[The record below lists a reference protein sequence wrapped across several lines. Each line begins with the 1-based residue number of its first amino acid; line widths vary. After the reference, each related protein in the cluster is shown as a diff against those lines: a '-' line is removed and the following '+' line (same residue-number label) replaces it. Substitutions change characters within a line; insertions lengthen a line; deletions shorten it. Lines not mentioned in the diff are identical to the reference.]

1 MSSSILIID
10 DDVNLLSAMK
20 RQLRGKFLIITAQ
33 GGEEAVALLS
43 ETKDLPAVILCDMRM
58 GGMNGVE
65 TLRRAKDL
73 SPESVRMMLTGNAD
87 MQTAIDAINNG
98 NIFRFLTKPCAPEVL
113 EAGLE
118 AALEQHRLIVAERE
132 LLETTLVGSIKVMMD
147 VLALAYPQ
155 GYSRATRIRQWVRKL
170 NTSANMPHRWQLD
183 IAAMLAPLGMLS
195 VPDEVLMKVHLHTPL
210 TDTEQWLVNRAPEM
224 ARDII
229 TNVPRLNGVAQ
240 IVYLQNKGFDGSGS
254 PENGPVGGDI
264 PIDARL
270 LKILNDLG
278 ETCKNMAPGVADFAV
293 LEANPERYDL
303 TLLRKVKATLIVPE
317 ETAKA
322 AKRRLTT
329 ALLLPGMDLADDVIN
344 REGRLILAGLTP
356 LSEQH
361 IDRLRNLAKLRL
373 IDDTIVV
380 FADSST
386 ELKM

>member
-195 VPDEVLMKVHLHTPL
+195 VPDEVLMKVHLHMPL
-210 TDTEQWLVNRAPEM
+210 TDTEQWLVDRAPEM

-229 TNVPRLNGVAQ
+229 ANVPRLNGVAQ
-240 IVYLQNKGFDGSGS
+240 IVYLQNKGFDGSGP

-278 ETCKNMAPGVADFAV
+278 ETCKNMAPGIADFAV

-317 ETAKA
+317 ETTKA

-329 ALLLPGMDLADDVIN
+329 ALLLPGMDLADDVVN

-373 IDDTIVV
+373 IEDIIVV

>member
-118 AALEQHRLIVAERE
+118 AAMEQHRLIVAERE

-195 VPDEVLMKVHLHTPL
+195 VPDEVLMKVHLHMPL
-210 TDTEQWLVNRAPEM
+210 TDTEQWLVDRAPEM

-229 TNVPRLNGVAQ
+229 ANVPRLNGVAQ
-240 IVYLQNKGFDGSGS
+240 IVYLQNKGFDGSGP

-278 ETCKNMAPGVADFAV
+278 ETCKNMAPGIADFAV

-317 ETAKA
+317 ETTKA

-329 ALLLPGMDLADDVIN
+329 ALLLPGMDLADDVVN

-373 IDDTIVV
+373 IEDTIVV

>member
-118 AALEQHRLIVAERE
+118 AAMEQHRLIVAERE

-195 VPDEVLMKVHLHTPL
+195 VPDEVLMKVHLHMPL
-210 TDTEQWLVNRAPEM
+210 TDTEQWLVDRAPEM

-229 TNVPRLNGVAQ
+229 ANVPRLNGVAQ
-240 IVYLQNKGFDGSGS
+240 IVYLQNKGFDGSGP

-278 ETCKNMAPGVADFAV
+278 ETCKNMAPGIADFAV

-303 TLLRKVKATLIVPE
+303 TLLRKVKATLIIPE
-317 ETAKA
+317 ETTKA

-329 ALLLPGMDLADDVIN
+329 ALLLPGMDLADDVVN

-373 IDDTIVV
+373 IEDIIVV

>member
-118 AALEQHRLIVAERE
+118 AAMEQHRLIVAERE

-195 VPDEVLMKVHLHTPL
+195 VPDEVLMKVHLHMPL
-210 TDTEQWLVNRAPEM
+210 TDTEQWLVDRAPEM

-229 TNVPRLNGVAQ
+229 ANVPRLNGVAQ
-240 IVYLQNKGFDGSGS
+240 IVYLQNKGFDGSGP

-278 ETCKNMAPGVADFAV
+278 ETCKNMAPGIADFAV

-317 ETAKA
+317 ETTKA

-329 ALLLPGMDLADDVIN
+329 ALLLPGMDLADDVVN

-373 IDDTIVV
+373 INDTIVV

>member
-118 AALEQHRLIVAERE
+118 AAMEQHRLIVAERE

-195 VPDEVLMKVHLHTPL
+195 VPDEVLMKVHLHMPL
-210 TDTEQWLVNRAPEM
+210 TDTEQWLVDRAPEM

-229 TNVPRLNGVAQ
+229 ANVPRLNGVAQ
-240 IVYLQNKGFDGSGS
+240 IVYLQNKGFDGSGP

-278 ETCKNMAPGVADFAV
+278 ETCKNMAPGIADFAV

-317 ETAKA
+317 ETTKA

-329 ALLLPGMDLADDVIN
+329 ALLLPGMDLADDVVN

-373 IDDTIVV
+373 IEDIIVV

>member
-118 AALEQHRLIVAERE
+118 AAMEQHRLIVAERE

-195 VPDEVLMKVHLHTPL
+195 VPDEVLMKVHLHMPL
-210 TDTEQWLVNRAPEM
+210 TDTEQWLVDRAPEM

-229 TNVPRLNGVAQ
+229 ANVPRLNGVAQ
-240 IVYLQNKGFDGSGS
+240 IVYLQNKGFDGSGP

-278 ETCKNMAPGVADFAV
+278 ETCKNMAPGIADFAV

-317 ETAKA
+317 ETTKA

-373 IDDTIVV
+373 IEDIIVV